1 MNIRTDIGHL
11 LRLLYSCTY
20 WHFYVEVDTAH
31 LPGAAYFE
39 LGFQNIFSG
48 TTCYFPQSQRCIT
61 RLEPSSI
68 CLTIHISLRRMR
80 ATRFAVTALR
90 DATLCPSLAA
100 PSTI

>member
-48 TTCYFPQSQRCIT
+48 TTCLF
-61 RLEPSSI
+61 SSK
-68 CLTIHISLRRMR
+68 
-80 ATRFAVTALR
+80 
-90 DATLCPSLAA
+90 
-100 PSTI
+100 STVYHAFGAIIYLSNHSH